1 MSIYRDFDWKD
12 KLWAVIDDDG
22 RYCGAPCLSFDEARE
37 LAANHPGAKILRLT
51 LEEE

>member
-12 KLWAVIDDDG
+12 ELWAVIDDDG
-22 RYCGAPCLSFDEARE
+22 QYCGRPCLGLEEARE
-37 LAANHPGAKILRLT
+37 LAIQHPGAKILRLT